1 MNARKSTI
9 VKSSIA
15 LASLAIC
22 GAFVMFGGACGSG
35 GSPPPAPS
43 DEVTFKDGKA
53 QGPMTGYAYIAL
65 GPQNSETSPLCEE
78 DPNDPNDPNNPY
90 SFLRPITAPDPNTC
104 DKPHATCPTTGRT
117 MWNSSSALCITG
129 SIPKVQGVDYTS
141 DWGLQIAT
149 NSSSPPADS
158 SGNGSTLGKTY
169 STITYDITPE
179 AVTPTNTAIRAV
191 IHLISQECFAD
202 PYCAT
207 IPASGAV
214 LKLTDFNTEC
224 WNGTVCGAGAACK
237 QLKPE
242 DVPNIDKVGVQISS
256 DIQNA
261 YVVNN
266 FCLNNIKFGK

>member
-65 GPQNSETSPLCEE
+65 GKQNSETSPLCEE

-104 DKPHATCPTTGRT
+104 DKPHATCPTDGRT
-117 MWNSSSALCITG
+117 IWNSPTALCITG
-129 SIPKVQGVDYTS
+129 LIPKVQGVDYTS
-141 DWGLQIAT
+141 DWGLQIAM
-149 NSSSPPADS
+149 NASDPPADK
-158 SGNGSTLGKTY
+158 GGQTLGRNY
-169 STITYDITPE
+169 STITYEITPE
-179 AVTPTNTAIRAV
+179 AITPTNNAVRAV
-191 IHLISQECFAD
+191 IHLVSQECFAD

-207 IPASGAV
+207 IPVSGAV
-214 LKLTDFNTEC
+214 LKLTEFNTEC
-224 WNGTVCGAGAACK
+224 WNGPVCGAGAACK

-256 DIQNA
+256 DINND
-261 YVVNN
+261 YIVNN

>member
-1 MNARKSTI
+1 MNARKNTI
-9 VKSSIA
+9 VKSSFA
-15 LASLAIC
+15 LASFAMC

-35 GSPPPAPS
+35 GTTPGNS

-65 GPQNSETSPLCEE
+65 GIQNAASSPVCAE
-78 DPNDPNDPNNPY
+78 DPNDVTKTR
-90 SFLRPITAPDPNTC
+90 LITAPDANTC
-104 DKPHATCPTTGRT
+104 DKPGATCPITGRT
-117 MWNSSSALCITG
+117 VWNSSSALCITG
-129 SIPKVQGVDYTS
+129 TIPKVQGTDYTS
-141 DWGLQIAT
+141 DWGLQIAM

-158 SGNGSTLGKTY
+158 SGNGRTLGTTY

-179 AVTPTNTAIRAV
+179 AITPTNNAVRAV
-191 IHLISQECFAD
+191 IHLVSQLCYAD

-214 LKLTDFNTEC
+214 LNLTDFNTEC
-224 WNGTVCGAGAACK
+224 WNGPACTTVACK
-237 QLKPE
+237 QLTAA

-256 DIQNA
+256 DTGNV
-261 YVVNN
+261 YTVNN